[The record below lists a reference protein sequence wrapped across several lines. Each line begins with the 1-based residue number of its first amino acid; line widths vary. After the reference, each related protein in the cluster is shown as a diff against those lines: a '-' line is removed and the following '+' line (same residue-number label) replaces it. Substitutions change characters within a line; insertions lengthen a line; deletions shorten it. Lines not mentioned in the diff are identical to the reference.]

1 MAIEFNGLRADVAR
15 GLIENKSL
23 LAQSGS
29 IYVGTGKTQL
39 INNKNVPITEALVPP
54 ETQGLYVLKCTVS
67 PDGVANLYW
76 DEIQQ

>member
-1 MAIEFNGLRADVAR
+1 MAIEFNGLRSDVVK

-39 INNKNVPITEALVPP
+39 INNKNVPITEALVP
-54 ETQGLYVLKCTVS
+54 GNSGTVCVKVHRR
-67 PDGVANLYW
+67 P
-76 DEIQQ
+76 